1 MWRRSERIG
10 RWVLASLTILLA
22 VGTMTDVSAAG
33 APAGRFSVSRN
44 AKMPDKV
51 KQAVFEATQEWQT
64 VLNDDDLFDAAEPT
78 RTNVT
83 VVWDTAHDA
92 RVAKDD
98 AVAVTKKTGNLTK
111 PAYEIVLYK
120 RDINRAFKQDGFATQ
135 EQQLRTI
142 IVHELGHTMGLTHS
156 TNKHDVMYPMALGP
170 TQHITADDVRQL
182 PFAVRNGVQQDL
194 ARQDRAWFAPRR
206 WLTML
211 TETVVKTFKRPHS
224 LEIAALSFGGALV
237 VTVVGTMV
245 YNRRGR

>member
-33 APAGRFSVSRN
+33 APAGRFSVSGN

-92 RVAKDD
+92 RVA
-98 AVAVTKKTGNLTK
+98 
-111 PAYEIVLYK
+111 
-120 RDINRAFKQDGFATQ
+120 
-135 EQQLRTI
+135 
-142 IVHELGHTMGLTHS
+142 
-156 TNKHDVMYPMALGP
+156 
-170 TQHITADDVRQL
+170 
-182 PFAVRNGVQQDL
+182 
-194 ARQDRAWFAPRR
+194 
-206 WLTML
+206 
-211 TETVVKTFKRPHS
+211 
-224 LEIAALSFGGALV
+224 
-237 VTVVGTMV
+237 
-245 YNRRGR
+245 

>member
-22 VGTMTDVSAAG
+22 VGTMTDVSAA
-33 APAGRFSVSRN
+33 
-44 AKMPDKV
+44 
-51 KQAVFEATQEWQT
+51 
-64 VLNDDDLFDAAEPT
+64 EPT

-83 VVWDTAHDA
+83 VVWDPAHDA

-98 AVAVTKKTGNLTK
+98 AVAVTKKTGNLMK

-211 TETVVKTFKRPHS
+211 TETVVKTFRCLFFYTKKS
-224 LEIAALSFGGALV
+224 L
-237 VTVVGTMV
+237 
-245 YNRRGR
+245 

>member
-33 APAGRFSVSRN
+33 APAGRFSVSGN

-135 EQQLRTI
+135 EQ
-142 IVHELGHTMGLTHS
+142 
-156 TNKHDVMYPMALGP
+156 
-170 TQHITADDVRQL
+170 
-182 PFAVRNGVQQDL
+182 
-194 ARQDRAWFAPRR
+194 
-206 WLTML
+206 
-211 TETVVKTFKRPHS
+211 
-224 LEIAALSFGGALV
+224 
-237 VTVVGTMV
+237 
-245 YNRRGR
+245 